1 MDLSKYG
8 VNNDNKI
15 LQIALIHSSYA
26 NEEGG
31 KHYERLEFLGDA
43 VLQLIIS
50 EYFYKNC
57 ELSEGEMSKIR
68 ASFVCEK
75 ALSTYMDDLGITP
88 YIKLGHGL
96 ENNVS
101 ETIAADVFESIV
113 AAIYLN
119 SGFNKAREFVMDV
132 ALPYLKKGIGFNKDY
147 KSLLQEL
154 VQTDKKSVIYNVI
167 NESGP
172 AHDKLFEVEV
182 VVEGIVYGRG
192 KGKNKKEAEQNA
204 AYDAISKKAGE
215 NKK

>member
-101 ETIAADVFESIV
+101 ETIAADVFESII

-132 ALPYLKKGIGFNKDY
+132 ALPYLKRYRFNKDY
-147 KSLLQEL
+147 KSLLQE
-154 VQTDKKSVIYNVI
+154 VSPN
-167 NESGP
+167 
-172 AHDKLFEVEV
+172 
-182 VVEGIVYGRG
+182 
-192 KGKNKKEAEQNA
+192 
-204 AYDAISKKAGE
+204 
-215 NKK
+215 